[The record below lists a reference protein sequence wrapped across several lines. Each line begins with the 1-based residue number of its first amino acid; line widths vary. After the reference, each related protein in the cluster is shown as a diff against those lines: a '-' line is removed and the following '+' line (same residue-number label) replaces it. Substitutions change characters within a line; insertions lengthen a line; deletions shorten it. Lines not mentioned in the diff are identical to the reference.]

1 MPLHTHKESIMNSK
15 PDKMPALFLGHGNPI
30 NVLDRSNPFNQGFI
44 RIAQTFATPKAVLM
58 VSAH

>member
-1 MPLHTHKESIMNSK
+1 MNSK